1 MKKSILLAPSV
12 ALAAFFAA
20 SPAFACAV
28 CGFGPDQSNWA
39 FLKGTALLSLMPLGV
54 IGSAVFF
61 VGRRMRA
68 ADAAEATANPLKGPL
83 E

>member
-1 MKKSILLAPSV
+1 MKNWVLLALSF
-12 ALAAFFAA
+12 ALASFFAA
-20 SPAFACAV
+20 SPVFACAV

-68 ADAAEATANPLKGPL
+68 ADAAEAAPNPLKDPL